1 MKVKL
6 DFSNYTTKSD
16 LKTATGVDTSKF
28 SAKVDLA
35 NLKSNVDK
43 LDIDK
48 LKNIP
53 TNLRNLK
60 SKVDKLDIDKLV
72 PVSVDLSKL
81 SYVVKNIKGTKTLW
95 KYNRSNIIQTSF
107 LCYVAGF

>member
-1 MKVKL
+1 MQQVL
-6 DFSNYTTKSD
+6 IHENL
-16 LKTATGVDTSKF
+16 LKK
-28 SAKVDLA
+28 LA